1 MQTEHIVLTISIAAA
16 AALTQKRFV
25 TTAGAVPAAGA
36 WCPGVTNAG
45 YDAGEQA
52 GVDVQG
58 VILVEAGAAIA
69 ADAEVQT
76 DATGCAITK
85 AAGASLGRALD
96 AASAAGE
103 WIRILR

>member
-1 MQTEHIVLTISIAAA
+1 MKTEHIVLTISILAA
-16 AALTQKRFV
+16 AALTKKRYV
-25 TTAGAVPAAGA
+25 TAAGAVPAAGA
-36 WCPGVTNAG
+36 WCPGVTNAS

-58 VILVEAGAAIA
+58 VILVESGGAIA

-85 AAGASLGRALD
+85 AAGVSLGRTLD
-96 AASAAGE
+96 AATGAGE
-103 WIRILR
+103 YIRVLR

>member
-1 MQTEHIVLTISIAAA
+1 MKTEHIVLTISIQAA
-16 AALTQKRFV
+16 AALAKKRFV
-25 TTAGAVPAAGA
+25 TSGGTVPAAGA
-36 WCPGVTNAG
+36 WCPGVTNAS

-58 VILVEAGAAIA
+58 VILVEAGSTIA

-85 AAGASLGRALD
+85 AAGVSLGRTLD
-96 AASAAGE
+96 AAGAAGE
-103 WIRILR
+103 FIRILR

>member
-1 MQTEHIVLTISIAAA
+1 MKTEHIVLTISILAA
-16 AALTQKRFV
+16 AALTKKRYV
-25 TTAGAVPAAGA
+25 TAAGAVPAAGA
-36 WCPGVTNAG
+36 WCPGVTNAS

-58 VILVEAGAAIA
+58 VILVESGGAIA

-85 AAGASLGRALD
+85 AAGASLGRTLD
-96 AASAAGE
+96 AAGGAGE
-103 WIRILR
+103 YIRVLR